1 MAGGITDG
9 EAQQQLDMAVSRIG
23 LVVDVVFD
31 AAGLQVTQVFQFVAI
46 EQVAGR
52 IAQFIASPG
61 RGDQALVVGDQDHL
75 AGTLVELLVGLA

>member
-31 AAGLQVTQVFQFVAI
+31 AAGLQVTQVFQFVAV

-61 RGDQALVVGDQDHL
+61 RGDQALVGDQDHL